1 MMKEMKEKEL
11 TPHLFAVVSFPRFLE
26 AAVALC
32 VPSLEHFPESVL
44 QQQYRN
50 YIMKVAMLADEQS
63 GQTIDSIIIASK
75 LYSEKEKLFDDI
87 QVVLHIAA
95 YAATKSSCE
104 SIVESYISQ
113 YEDASDA
120 RKNFKEESITD
131 VFEII
136 RNGPLP
142 SQCDKVV
149 KMALNRYRLD
159 QKNMKLHF
167 VTNDVFAKSTVIK
180 RMEKESSML
189 SFMD

>member
-1 MMKEMKEKEL
+1 
-11 TPHLFAVVSFPRFLE
+11 
-26 AAVALC
+26 
-32 VPSLEHFPESVL
+32 
-44 QQQYRN
+44 
-50 YIMKVAMLADEQS
+50 MLADEQS